1 MPNHQDTQ
9 RATSPSGLKRVVAAA
24 MAGTVAEWYEF
35 FLYGTASA
43 LVFGQ
48 LFFRQTDSPV
58 DGIIAAFALYAV
70 GFLARPLGGLV
81 FGHYG
86 DKFGRKR
93 LLQLSLVVVGI
104 TTFLMGCLP
113 GFDQIGY
120 AAPVLL
126 VLLRL
131 IQGFA
136 FGGEWGGA
144 ILLVSEHCPDN
155 RRGFWASWPQAG
167 VPAGNLVATVALLLL
182 SSNLSEQQF
191 LAWGWR
197 VAFWFS
203 AVVVLIGYWIRT
215 SVDDAPI
222 FKEAQARQAH
232 TKQQQLGVVEVLRH
246 HWRSVLVGIGA
257 RFAENIL
264 YYTVVTFSITYL
276 KLVVHKDTS
285 EILFLMFG
293 AHLLHFFMIPLMGYL
308 SDIVGRKP
316 VYLVGAVL
324 TAFWGFVGFPM
335 MDTGNNWLIMAAIT
349 LGLAIESMT
358 YAPYSALMA
367 EMFPT
372 HVRYTA
378 LSLCYQVAP
387 IFAGSLAP
395 LIAITLLNKYHSSTP
410 IAWYLVGASLIS
422 VIAVGLTRETRGK
435 SLHAVDAESAARMA
449 ALDNAAPA
457 TPRRGDSLA

>member
-1 MPNHQDTQ
+1 MTTT
-9 RATSPSGLKRVVAAA
+9 TSASAENAKAQERTPTVGIKRVVAAA
-24 MAGTVAEWYEF
+24 MAGAVAEWYEF

-48 LFFRQTDSPV
+48 LFFKQTGSAV

-70 GFLARPLGGLV
+70 GFLARPIGGLV

-86 DKFGRKR
+86 DKIGRKH
-93 LLQLSLVVVGI
+93 LLQISLVVVGI

-113 GFDQIGY
+113 GFEKIGY
-120 AAPVLL
+120 AAPILL

-144 ILLVSEHCPDN
+144 VLLVAEHSPSH
-155 RRGFWASWPQAG
+155 RRGYWASWPQAG
-167 VPAGNLVATVALLLL
+167 VPAGNLVATVILLIL
-182 SSNLSEQQF
+182 SSVLSESEF
-191 LAWGWR
+191 LDWGWR

-203 AVVVLIGYWIRT
+203 AVVVLIGYWIRKR
-215 SVDDAPI
+215 VDDAPI
-222 FKEAQARQAH
+222 FKESQARQKLSAS
-232 TKQQQLGVVEVLRH
+232 QQLGVVEVLTK
-246 HWRSVLVGIGA
+246 HWRQVFIGIGA

-285 EILFLMFG
+285 QILLLMFG
-293 AHLLHFFMIPLMGYL
+293 AHLLHFFMIPVMGLL

-335 MDTGNNWLIMAAIT
+335 MDTGNDWIIMAAIT

-367 EMFPT
+367 ELFPT

-395 LIAITLLNKYHSSTP
+395 LIAITLLKEYNSYLP
-410 IAWYLVGASLIS
+410 IAWYLVAASLIS
-422 VIAVGLTRETRGK
+422 IVAVGLTRETRGK
-435 SLHAVDAESAARMA
+435 SLHQVDEELARV
-449 ALDNAAPA
+449 PSK
-457 TPRRGDSLA
+457 T